1 MTTKLLQEIRARAER
16 PVAEEA
22 ARCRKAGGRPVAVL
36 CGLVPPEVVHAAGGQ
51 PIRLRATGHPATDK
65 GATYFAPTHCSLVR
79 RVFDMA
85 LREELAVFDAV
96 LFATGCDHSR
106 RMYDAWR
113 HADAKPALR
122 HLVVVSSDSTSSAVA
137 TFEHELDRLAG
148 ALQQAFGTEVTD
160 ERLKKS
166 IALYNRQRELL
177 EAVYRERAHPGCPL
191 TGVDVLSLDLFLAT
205 VPVEEGIGVLER
217 LVKELPKARKAKGPE
232 GELRLFLASGHFEEP
247 ARMEVLEKH
256 GGRVV
261 HDLMCTGTGFFHG
274 RVDEAHAPLLALA
287 ERGLRRLSCPHASDE
302 IGRRA
307 RFIGDSV
314 REWGCDGVVLDRLS
328 FCSIWAAEAF
338 VLRRRLKEHGVPVLE
353 IEGELG
359 GSGEGQLRTRLEAF
373 AEQIRNRAGSDRP
386 PARSS
391 RPPRRLS
398 RS

>member
-1 MTTKLLQEIRARAER
+1 MKVLEKIRARALV

-22 ARCRKAGGRPVAVL
+22 RACKAAGGRPVALL

-51 PIRLRATGHPATDK
+51 PIRLRSTGHAATDR

-85 LREELAVFDAV
+85 LRDEVAGFDAV
-96 LFATGCDHSR
+96 VFATGCDHSR
-106 RMYDAWR
+106 RVYDAWR

-122 HLVVVSSDSTSSAVA
+122 HLVVVSSDSTNSAVA
-137 TFEHELDRLAG
+137 TLEHELDRFAA
-148 ALQQAFGTEVTD
+148 ALHKAWGVEVTD
-160 ERLKKS
+160 AKLKAA

-177 EAVYRERAHPGCPL
+177 EAVYQERAHPECPL
-191 TGVDVLSLDLFLAT
+191 SGADVLSLNLVLAT
-205 VPVEEGIGVLER
+205 AKVEEGIALLE
-217 LVKELPKARKAKGPE
+217 ELLHQLPGARRAPPK

-247 ARMEVLEKH
+247 ARMEVLERH

-261 HDLMCTGTGFFHG
+261 HDLMCTGTGHFHG

-307 RFIGDSV
+307 RFIGDTV

-328 FCSIWAAEAF
+328 FCAIWAAEAF

-373 AEQIRNRAGSDRP
+373 AEQIRNTSGGGGA
-386 PARSS
+386 PAPKGDQ
-391 RPPRRLS
+391 PPRRLS